1 MSESP
6 LISVVIPVYNA
17 ARFLRESLSSVLMQ
31 SFSDWEILAVDDAST
46 DSSPEILKSFQKESS
61 LPGERFRILRN
72 EKNRGVAFSRNR
84 GVREARGEWIAFLD
98 ADDLWEARKLE
109 RQLSLLTCSQS
120 ESSVPSPSPFPASA
134 SSLSSPLLFTA
145 SGFLKENG
153 ERIPYIL
160 EVPER
165 IRREE
170 LLKQNLISCSSVL
183 CKRDWL
189 LRFPM
194 PEQTGIHEDFAVWLQ
209 ILSETPFAL
218 GLNEPLL
225 LYRVSSSSKSGNK
238 LRAAKMNWRT
248 YRYLGLSPLRSL
260 LLMAHYSFRNLKKWR
275 TIRRAGK
282 KAGLSAAENS
292 PA

>member
-17 ARFLRESLSSVLMQ
+17 SRFLREALSSVLMQ
-31 SFSDWEILAVDDAST
+31 SFFDWEILAVDDAST
-46 DSSPEILKSFQKESS
+46 DSSPEILKRFQKESS

-72 EKNRGVAFSRNR
+72 ERNRGVAFSRNR

-109 RQLSLLTCSQS
+109 RQLSLLTSSHS
-120 ESSVPSPSPFPASA
+120 ENEVPVSSPFPA

-153 ERIPYIL
+153 EHIPYIL
-160 EVPER
+160 EVPEK

-194 PEQTGIHEDFAVWLQ
+194 PEQPGIHEDFAVWLQ

-238 LRAAKMNWRT
+238 LCAAKMNWRT

-260 LLMAHYSFRNLKKWR
+260 LLMTHYSFRNLKKWR

-282 KAGLSAAENS
+282 KADLTASRNS